1 MKDFFKLGDL
11 GALTPVISDQDFF
24 LVTEILV
31 MNFWE
36 NLQRKILKRGRGG
49 QRPFTLFL
57 EIHQFCQRQ
66 APLMYTGLMLR
77 VNSGR
82 TGQTESEF

>member
-11 GALTPVISDQDFF
+11 GAWTPVISDQDFF

-49 QRPFTLFL
+49 QRPFTLFWKF
-57 EIHQFCQRQ
+57 INFAKDKRPSCIQ
-66 APLMYTGLMLR
+66 
-77 VNSGR
+77 V
-82 TGQTESEF
+82 